1 MKALHINVGKSG
13 QVVGAL
19 ESFVTER
26 LVGRTLD
33 IPVGLTEFTLQ
44 SWVRVIPYWVVLLPL
59 RAAISRRRYSPTLL
73 RARQRPLIPLLEC
86 FGCGG

>member
-1 MKALHINVGKSG
+1 MDKMKALHINVGKSG

-33 IPVGLTEFTLQ
+33 IPVGLIIVQKVGQVGDNGWTDGL
-44 SWVRVIPYWVVLLPL
+44 V
-59 RAAISRRRYSPTLL
+59 
-73 RARQRPLIPLLEC
+73 
-86 FGCGG
+86 